1 MSVLSELLVHFFSKL
16 CSGSDLIWAKME
28 SDKRFQ
34 HAQYLISFMSNYS
47 LSRPESQEVTIVCR
61 GGVRIRAYV
70 IMLVSASEFLRNIL
84 SEFFAF
90 SDEDLCLVAPDLEPE
105 HLRTFLR

>member
-1 MSVLSELLVHFFSKL
+1 
-16 CSGSDLIWAKME
+16 ME

-47 LSRPESQEVTIVCR
+47 LTKPESQEVTIVCR

-70 IMLVSASEFLRNIL
+70 IMLVSVSENLRKVL
-84 SEFFAF
+84 SEFFPS
-90 SDEDLCLVAPDLEPE
+90 SDEDLCLVAPDLDPA
-105 HLRTFLR
+105 HLKTFLR